1 MRRPQPDQYA
11 RVFTDE
17 TDITARVCPQG
28 HVYLHVGHTCV
39 TFRKDQFIDLAH
51 VVAAAERHLAETDT
65 EWSSQTRH

>member
-11 RVFTDE
+11 RVFTNE
-17 TDITARVCPQG
+17 TGITARVCPQG
-28 HVYLHVGHTCV
+28 HVYLHVGHTCA
-39 TFRKDQFIDLAH
+39 TFRKEQFIDLAH